1 MTRGRRDAAAE
12 RGRLLAVRDGSA
24 VRWPGATARFAL
36 FGEVL
41 WVGVLCCVAA
51 LGIITLPA
59 SLAAGSAH
67 LHRFLRAEDSTVRQF
82 LADFSAALRTGWQAG
97 IGVLVAAALLLL
109 DIVVAGSGLLPGG
122 PLVLGAGILLLV
134 GLLCGLTGTTARW
147 YATRSWRAAA
157 RHWLSDARQ
166 DPAGILWLAA
176 AVVLTAVVTW
186 QLPPLIVP
194 GVGCLV
200 FAALATSVRERRRR
214 S

>member
-1 MTRGRRDAAAE
+1 MTPSRRDAAAE
-12 RGRLLAVRDGSA
+12 RGRLAAVRDGSA
-24 VRWPGATARFAL
+24 VRWPGATAKFAL

-51 LGIITLPA
+51 LGVITIPA

-82 LADFSAALRTGWQAG
+82 VSDFGAALRRGWPAG
-97 IGVLVAAALLLL
+97 VGVVVAASLLLL

-122 PLVLGAGILLLV
+122 QLVLGAGVLLLV
-134 GLLCGLTGTTARW
+134 GLLCGLAGTTARW
-147 YATRSWRAAA
+147 HTTRSWQAAA
-157 RHWLSDARQ
+157 LLWVRDARD

-176 AVVLTAVVTW
+176 AVVLTAVVAW
-186 QLPPLIVP
+186 QLPPLIIP

-214 S
+214 T

>member
-12 RGRLLAVRDGSA
+12 RGRLSAVRDGSA

-82 LADFSAALRTGWQAG
+82 VADFTAALRTGWPAG
-97 IGVLVAAALLLL
+97 IGVLVAAGLLLL

-134 GLLCGLTGTTARW
+134 GLLCGVAGTTARW
-147 YATRSWRAAA
+147 YATRSWRAAVLL
-157 RHWLSDARQ
+157 WLSDARQ

-176 AVVLTAVVTW
+176 AVVLTAVVAW